1 MSNSPAY
8 GLSQLALDLPNTS
21 SNIVAVSTS
30 GITRL
35 YIDPNGNVGIGT
47 TVPLSVLDVGGQA
60 NFQNNVTIAGNIIVN
75 NITSNNSISF
85 SNLTVTG
92 NVIAAS
98 FQPTSSTIATNGMFL
113 PAVNSLGLATNGSER
128 MRIDANGALDVSGIA
143 SFRSAVSVAGAAVV
157 SSLTSNGAISGSSI
171 TTGTLTSSGNLTF
184 TGTGNRITGD
194 FSNSP
199 VANRVMFQTS
209 TLNGQTNVYAIPNGS
224 STTAA
229 FSVSGSNDPD
239 NAAIGQ
245 FLQFGGTTTIRSVQ
259 TGTGSYTPITFWT
272 SGSESM
278 RIDTSGNVGIGISS
292 PSTYGKLAVSG
303 NMYAG
308 DTTSTAD
315 GTITIG
321 SNGAGSVA
329 ITRTG
334 TGATNSAMTF
344 STTFTTLQERMRID
358 SLGNVGIGISSPST
372 KLTVSGTQTIR
383 GAGTDG
389 GIYTC
394 LYMDENTS
402 PYTSTFAGYTLSLNT
417 GGNSARTSRLYID
430 QNGNVGIGTSS
441 PGTYGKLASVTGD
454 NATTFAAVGATNML
468 RVQGYNSTYVG
479 TVIESVNLAQSA
491 NTPLF
496 INGSKTLFGISG
508 TERMRIDSS
517 GNLGLGT
524 TYTPTYLLNIGD
536 GSNANASVNIFNDQ
550 NIAGSNWVLRFSRSD
565 NSYAAG
571 IKQLGYTNGSG
582 GMAFI
587 TGAGVS
593 SEVERARIDSS
604 GNMGIGTTSPSKKL
618 EVYANANSLQILSVV
633 RNDNAGTGVAAIG
646 FNTSS
651 SAAGEATSTKAGIGL
666 VRGFPFG
673 GGSLAFYN
681 NNSGAAGDFT
691 TADEKMRIDASG
703 NWQLGTTTNLGK
715 MTTVWNNS
723 TQTGFALYA
732 STATFSGSPIVFF
745 NSSGA
750 VSGSIGQSASTVSYN
765 TSSDYRLKE
774 NVLPLTSGLTTISAL
789 KPVKYDWKIEG
800 SHGEGFIAHELQ
812 EVIPLAVTGDKD
824 AVNED
829 GTIKSQGVD
838 YSKIVVHLVAA
849 IQELKAE
856 FDAYKESHP

>member
-128 MRIDANGALDVSGIA
+128 MRIDPNGNVGIGTSSPAYKLD
-143 SFRSAVSVAGAAVV
+143 VAGAIN
-157 SSLTSNGAISGSSI
+157 TNN
-171 TTGTLTSSGNLTF
+171 NLTF
-184 TGTGNRITGD
+184 TGTGNRIIGD
-194 FSNSP
+194 MSNTTH
-199 VANRVMFQTS
+199 ANRVAFQTS
-209 TLNGQTNVYAIPNGS
+209 TVNAATSPFFIPNGTG
-224 STTAA
+224 TTASIVVA
-229 FSVSGSNDPD
+229 NASDPT
-239 NAAIGQ
+239 NSSFAQMVAN
-245 FLQFGGTTTIRSVQ
+245 GTTDVRFNSGILG
-259 TGTGSYTPITFWT
+259 TGTYLPMTFYTG
-272 SGSESM
+272 GSERM
-278 RIDTSGNVGIGISS
+278 RIDTSGNMGIGTSS

-344 STTFTTLQERMRID
+344 STTYATLQERMRID
-358 SLGNVGIGISSPST
+358 
-372 KLTVSGTQTIR
+372 
-383 GAGTDG
+383 A
-389 GIYTC
+389 
-394 LYMDENTS
+394 
-402 PYTSTFAGYTLSLNT
+402 
-417 GGNSARTSRLYID
+417 
-430 QNGNVGIGTSS
+430 NGNMGIGTSS
-441 PGTYGKLASVTGD
+441 PGKKLDVFNSG
-454 NATTFAAVGATNML
+454 TTTTDLVVRN
-468 RVQGYNSTYVG
+468 G
-479 TVIESVNLAQSA
+479 TVSLLSFVDSGAGYFGTFTNH
-491 NTPLF
+491 PLL
-496 INGSKTLFGISG
+496 ITTNN
-508 TERMRIDSS
+508 TERMRINSS
-517 GNLGLGT
+517 GNMGLGT
-524 TYTPTYLLNIGD
+524 TLTPTYLLNIGD

-571 IKQLGYTNGSG
+571 IKQLGYTNSG

-587 TGAGVS
+587 TGAAVS
-593 SEVERARIDSS
+593 SEVEAMRIDSL
-604 GNMGIGTTSPSKKL
+604 GNVGFGTTSPVTRL
-618 EVYANANSLQILSVV
+618 TVYKA
-633 RNDNAGTGVAAIG
+633 
-646 FNTSS
+646 
-651 SAAGEATSTKAGIGL
+651 ATSTFTGTALGALVITDSTNTLNYYSNIDFNTTGNPTTPVARIGMQYTSNGSYL
-666 VRGFPFG
+666 SFG
-673 GGSLAFYN
+673 TS
-681 NNSGAAGDFT
+681 NSY
-691 TADEKMRIDASG
+691 ASG
-703 NWQLGTTTNLGK
+703 ITNTAMTISYTGDLLVGTTTNLGK
-715 MTTVWNNS
+715 ITTVWNNS
-723 TQTGFALYA
+723 GQTGFALYA
-732 STATFSGSPIVFF
+732 STATFLGSPIVFF
-745 NSSGA
+745 NSSGGI
-750 VSGSIGQSASTVSYN
+750 SGSIGQTASTVSYN

-789 KPVKYDWKIEG
+789 KPVKYDWKIDG

-812 EVIPLAVTGDKD
+812 EVIPLAVTGEKD

-849 IQELKAE
+849 IRELKAE

>member
-344 STTFTTLQERMRID
+344 STTYATLQERMRID
-358 SLGNVGIGISSPST
+358 SLGNVGIG
-372 KLTVSGTQTIR
+372 
-383 GAGTDG
+383 
-389 GIYTC
+389 
-394 LYMDENTS
+394 
-402 PYTSTFAGYTLSLNT
+402 TSTPGVKVDVAGSVRATQSVTIGN
-417 GGNSARTSRLYID
+417 GG
-430 QNGNVGIGTSS
+430 
-441 PGTYGKLASVTGD
+441 GTYQAGSIYSDANWGML
-454 NATTFAAVGATNML
+454 FRAAQT
-468 RVQGYNSTYVG
+468 
-479 TVIESVNLAQSA
+479 
-491 NTPLF
+491 
-496 INGSKTLFGISG
+496 
-508 TERMRIDSS
+508 
-517 GNLGLGT
+517 
-524 TYTPTYLLNIGD
+524 TPT
-536 GSNANASVNIFNDQ
+536 
-550 NIAGSNWVLRFSRSD
+550 IAQFRW
-565 NSYAAG
+565 
-571 IKQLGYTNGSG
+571 
-582 GMAFI
+582 
-587 TGAGVS
+587 
-593 SEVERARIDSS
+593 
-604 GNMGIGTTSPSKKL
+604 
-618 EVYANANSLQILSVV
+618 
-633 RNDNAGTGVAAIG
+633 
-646 FNTSS
+646 SS
-651 SAAGEATSTKAGIGL
+651 SSDAE
-666 VRGFPFG
+666 
-673 GGSLAFYN
+673 Y
-681 NNSGAAGDFT
+681 
-691 TADEKMRIDASG
+691 MRIDASG
-703 NWQLGTTTNLGK
+703 NMLVGKTAPTYTVSGVSLSSGTN
-715 MTTVWNNS
+715 
-723 TQTGFALYA
+723 QFAWSA
-732 STATFSGSPIVFF
+732 NSGSTVISVATPVSQYLIAFYRTDT
-745 NSSGA
+745 GA
-750 VSGSIGQSASTVSYN
+750 LMGGIANGASNTVSYN
-765 TSSDYRLKE
+765 TSSDHRLKE
-774 NVLPLTSGLTTISAL
+774 KVTPMTVGLATISAL
-789 KPVKYDWKIEG
+789 KPVTYDWVGTNEN
-800 SHGEGFIAHELQ
+800 GEGFIAHELQ
-812 EVIPLAVTGDKD
+812 EVIPLAVTGEKD

-829 GTIKSQGVD
+829 GTIKPQGVD

-849 IQELKAE
+849 CQEQQKLIVDLQERLAKAGL
-856 FDAYKESHP
+856 